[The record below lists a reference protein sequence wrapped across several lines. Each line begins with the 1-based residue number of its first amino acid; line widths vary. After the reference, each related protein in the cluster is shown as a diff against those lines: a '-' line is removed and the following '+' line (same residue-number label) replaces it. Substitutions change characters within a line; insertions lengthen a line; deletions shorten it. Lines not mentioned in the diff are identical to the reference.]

1 MRNIKIWD
9 GGMIPY
15 LVDTAFD
22 KNLQSDLQEAIS
34 QVESSTCVKFVPYVS
49 QEYYIYIKSSD
60 QFAYAPV
67 GKPSKPGKSEVN
79 IPKNYNAAVTMHL
92 ILHVV
97 GLVHEDT
104 RPDSG
109 HRLVYYR
116 ENIKPGKRYYF
127 VNAQA

>member
-1 MRNIKIWD
+1 MWD
-9 GGMIPY
+9 GGIIPY

-22 KNLQSDLQEAIS
+22 SEMEPYLRDAILQVKQL
-34 QVESSTCVKFVPYVS
+34 TCVKFVPYVS

-79 IPKNYNAAVTMHL
+79 IPKNYKGALVMHL

-104 RPDSG
+104 RPDSRY
-109 HRLVYYR
+109 HLVYYR
-116 ENIKPGKRYYF
+116 ENIKPGI
-127 VNAQA
+127 